1 MPPLGTGIPFRTKG
15 VFVTHK
21 FNVGQVVDLMPKVLR
36 EAAAGS
42 YQITFLV
49 PVSDKDP
56 SDPLYRIKSAT
67 EKHERVAPESELTL
81 SEEEFA

>member
-1 MPPLGTGIPFRTKG
+1 M
-15 VFVTHK
+15 THK
-21 FNVGQVVDLMPKVLR
+21 YNVGQIVDLMPKVLR
-36 EAAAGS
+36 EAAAGA

-56 SDPLYRIKSAT
+56 GDPMYRIKSAT

-81 SEEEFA
+81 SEKEFA